1 MEEYARY
8 AHTLFK
14 IAMIHLGKKTEA
26 EDAVQ
31 EVFYRLL
38 HRAPVFVDETHK
50 KAWLLRV
57 LINIC
62 KNMAVSFWRRR
73 IVPLEDVV
81 AYISEPEDQ
90 SMLALVLRM
99 PFKYKAVIHLF
110 YYEDY
115 SVKEIANILEISES
129 AVKMRLQRG
138 REQLKWELEGDE

>member
-8 AHTLFK
+8 GHTLFK

-62 KNMAVSFWRRR
+62 KNMVGSFWRRR
-73 IVPLEDVV
+73 VVPLED
-81 AYISEPEDQ
+81 
-90 SMLALVLRM
+90 
-99 PFKYKAVIHLF
+99 
-110 YYEDY
+110 
-115 SVKEIANILEISES
+115 EI
-129 AVKMRLQRG
+129 G
-138 REQLKWELEGDE
+138 RAHV